1 MIKENRPKVRM
12 VMGNENSDKIGF
24 TKRLSNPN
32 TMAKI
37 IAALKLA
44 ISTFGLNNFDIPK
57 AATAVMMSLIMV
69 FILLFF

>member
-37 IAALKLA
+37 IAALKLV